1 MEHWFYAG
9 RPSEI
14 AYRRVFH
21 ILHPGYTIFLIKS
34 YLHADVSYYA
44 EIGTTKEIGD
54 VGTRAKKKE
63 T

>member
-1 MEHWFYAG
+1 MPGSPAKSPIGEFFIFY
-9 RPSEI
+9 
-14 AYRRVFH
+14 Y
-21 ILHPGYTIFLIKS
+21 PGYTIFLIKS

-54 VGTRAKKKE
+54 VCTRTKKKD